1 MGKLEVRLLKHTSG
15 AELERYLRL
24 YSRSFNP
31 DERVSPQILRWVIQP
46 SPARVN
52 PVHLFAAYL
61 DKQLVGGACTLV
73 LPMFQAVF
81 GSYIFVDPAL
91 RGRGLGLRICR
102 EVLRRERKGPQGW
115 NWRVYGEV
123 TASSGRR
130 WRRLLARL
138 GFRFFK
144 TAWPLGSYQ
153 HPHKVVPGRL
163 CYYDYRKPPQRFFQP
178 ALLTYIHALFY
189 GPEATRRHLL
199 PRLKHFVKLEAS
211 GLGARG

>member
-1 MGKLEVRLLKHTSG
+1 MGKLRVRLLKQTSG
-15 AELERYLRL
+15 VELDRYLRL

-31 DERVSPQILRWVIQP
+31 DERVSPRLLRWVIQP
-46 SPARVN
+46 SPDRVN

-73 LPMFQAVF
+73 LPMFQVVF

-91 RGRGLGLRICR
+91 RGRGLGLKILR
-102 EVLRRERKGPQGW
+102 EVLRQERKGPHGW
-115 NWRVYGEV
+115 NWRVYAEV
-123 TASSGRR
+123 TPSSPN
-130 WRRLLARL
+130 WWHALLARV

-144 TAWPLGSYQ
+144 SMWPLGSYQ
-153 HPHKVVPGRL
+153 HPNKVVPGRL
-163 CYYDYRKPPQRFFQP
+163 CYYNYRKPPQRFFQP

-199 PRLKHFVKLEAS
+199 PRLKQFVRLEADD
-211 GLGARG
+211 